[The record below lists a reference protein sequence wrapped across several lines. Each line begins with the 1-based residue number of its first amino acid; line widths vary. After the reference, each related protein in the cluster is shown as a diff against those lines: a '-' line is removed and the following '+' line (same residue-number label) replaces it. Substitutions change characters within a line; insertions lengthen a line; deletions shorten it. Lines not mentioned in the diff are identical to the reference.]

1 MVNGQIVNV
10 IMLRQTLTYLFLL
23 IVTATHAAT
32 TDDFDLALQM
42 LADFTPYMSNQY
54 QVIDDKNTLGESMA
68 TFKGE
73 NTFGN
78 NEQGVRHNADL
89 SMICAFLCKYAK
101 GKVTLPSTVTW
112 DKLAKMARTTL
123 TYSYSTHK
131 ANRLYPC
138 KNNQYWGSVSN
149 VDHAWESSLWAM
161 SVAYSAFFQWEQLSA
176 KQREQIYNLL
186 KAECNYELERTIPTG
201 YQGDTKAEEN
211 GWECDVLAATI
222 GLFPTDPLAT
232 NWFKRL
238 REFAVNSYSH
248 PMDADND
255 EVADPHFDQT
265 TIAQL
270 YKGPNLYDDFTLQNH
285 NYFHTSYQN
294 VVAQELGEAALALK
308 LFQTDI
314 HKQERW
320 KTNTLMHQ
328 VGFVMDEVLN
338 RLALADGELAMP
350 NGNDWSLF
358 LYDQIT
364 SFSTVSCFLRDPYAL
379 MLEQRALRQ
388 IAKRQK
394 TTPDGSWLLRPDVG
408 ARRMGV
414 EAHRVM
420 MTWLM
425 HHVLPTNDITPTTWE
440 QFLARYSETGYY
452 PDQDV
457 ITASSPQRFTCFSWS
472 KGLKNYTGFFAPTSE
487 EHNNIV
493 VPFRT
498 GNTGNYIGY
507 YEVEGKKTD
516 AIDVKHAIA
525 YSDSNSYIVYGT
537 LETNERTLRNRYML
551 FATGNNLVLYFD
563 MTRTTRECTITKERG
578 GLLAIS
584 TDPFTKTT
592 RTLHPQPTTNGQ
604 WSIVNGQWVNI
615 DNCVG
620 VVVRN
625 DKQANTIAFGDQQD
639 NNSILTSKL
648 YASYSDSP
656 RTMGVGDKVDTRLIA
671 YYSNITADQTKQLNQ
686 QVKPV
691 TDLPTNWEGYQVND
705 TDGSL
710 YLVLYNTTGKTDTR
724 LNMEKITNT
733 YHPNMTIILTVVDG
747 EFVVLPMT
755 GTSSNQS

>member
-1 MVNGQIVNV
+1 MTSILKSLPLKGVKGVLIFTFY
-10 IMLRQTLTYLFLL
+10 ILHSTLCS
-23 IVTATHAAT
+23 AQ
-32 TDDFDLALQM
+32 DFDLALQM
-42 LADFTPYMSNQY
+42 LADFTPYVSNQY
-54 QVIDDKNTLGESMA
+54 QEIDDKNSLGEPLA

-101 GKVTLPSTVTW
+101 GKVTLPPSVSW
-112 DKLAKMARTTL
+112 DKLATMARTTL

-138 KNNQYWGSVSN
+138 KNNQYWGSVSLD
-149 VDHAWESSLWAM
+149 DHSWESSLWAM

-176 KQREQIYNLL
+176 KQREQIYQLL
-186 KAECNYELERTIPTG
+186 KAECNYELERAIPTG
-201 YQGDTKAEEN
+201 FKGDTKAEEN
-211 GWECDVLAATI
+211 GWECDVLAATL
-222 GLFPTDPLAT
+222 GLFPTDPLAEK
-232 NWFKRL
+232 WFKRL
-238 REFAVNSYSH
+238 RSFAVNSYSH
-248 PMDADND
+248 PMDEDND
-255 EVADPHFDQT
+255 EVVDPHYDQT

-270 YKGPNLYDDFTLQNH
+270 YRGANLYDDFTLQNH

-328 VGFVMDEVLN
+328 VGFVMDEVLY

-358 LYDQIT
+358 LYDQVT

-388 IAKRQK
+388 IARRQK
-394 TTPDGSWLLRPDVG
+394 TTTDGSWLLRPDVG

-414 EAHRVM
+414 QAHRVM

-425 HHVLPTNDITPTTWE
+425 HHVLPTDDITPATWQ
-440 QFLARYSETGYY
+440 QFLTRYSETSYY

-457 ITASSPQRFTCFSWS
+457 ITASSSQRFTCFSWS
-472 KGLKNYTGFFAPTSE
+472 QGLKSYTGYFAPTSE
-487 EHNNIV
+487 EHNNII

-498 GNTGNYIGY
+498 GNTGNFIGY

-516 AIDVKHAIA
+516 AVDIKHAIV
-525 YSDSNSYIVYGT
+525 YSDSNSYIISGT
-537 LETNERTLRNRYML
+537 LETNERLLRNRYML
-551 FATGNNLVLYFD
+551 FATDHNLVLYFD
-563 MTRTTRECTITKERG
+563 MTRATRECTVKAERG

-584 TDPFTKTT
+584 TDPFTRES
-592 RTLHPQPTTNGQ
+592 RTIYPKISPLTSQISNLK
-604 WSIVNGQWVNI
+604 SDWVNI

-620 VVVRN
+620 ILTR
-625 DKQANTIAFGDQQD
+625 KFSPSSCIAFGDQQN

-648 YASYSDSP
+648 YAFYSDTPISLLA
-656 RTMGVGDKVDTRLIA
+656 GDKVGTRLMA
-671 YYSNITADQTKQLNQ
+671 CYSNVTAEQTQQLNQ
-686 QVKPV
+686 QMKPV
-691 TDLPTNWEGYQVND
+691 TDLPTNWEGYQVSD

-710 YLVLYNTTGKTDTR
+710 YLIIYNTTGKTDTR
-724 LNMEKITNT
+724 INIEKITNT
-733 YHPNMTIILTVVDG
+733 YRPRLTIIATVVDG
-747 EFVVLPMT
+747 QFVVLPMAVNPT
-755 GTSSNQS
+755 NKS

>member
-1 MVNGQIVNV
+1 
-10 IMLRQTLTYLFLL
+10 MLRQTLTYLLLL

-54 QVIDDKNTLGESMA
+54 QEIDDKNTLGESMA

-149 VDHAWESSLWAM
+149 ADHAWESSLWAM

-457 ITASSPQRFTCFSWS
+457 ITASSPQRFICFSWS
-472 KGLKNYTGFFAPTSE
+472 KGLKNYTGYFAPTSE

-498 GNTGNYIGY
+498 GNTGNFIGY

-516 AIDVKHAIA
+516 AVDVKHAIA

-592 RTLHPQPTTNGQ
+592 RNLHPQPTTNGQ

-755 GTSSNQS
+755 GNSSNQS

>member
-1 MVNGQIVNV
+1 MTSILKSLPLKGVKGVLIFTFY
-10 IMLRQTLTYLFLL
+10 ILHSTLCS
-23 IVTATHAAT
+23 AQ
-32 TDDFDLALQM
+32 DFDLALQM
-42 LADFTPYMSNQY
+42 LADFTPYVSNQY
-54 QVIDDKNTLGESMA
+54 QEIDDKNSLGEPLA

-101 GKVTLPSTVTW
+101 GKVTLPPSVSW
-112 DKLAKMARTTL
+112 DKLATMARTTL

-138 KNNQYWGSVSN
+138 KNNQYWGSTSYQ
-149 VDHAWESSLWAM
+149 DYTWESSLWAM

-176 KQREQIYNLL
+176 TQREQIYNLL

-201 YQGDTKAEEN
+201 FKGDTKAEEN
-211 GWECDVLAATI
+211 GWECDVLAATL
-222 GLFPTDPLAT
+222 GLFPTDPLAEK
-232 NWFKRL
+232 WFKRL
-238 REFAVNSYSH
+238 RAFAVNSYSH

-255 EVADPHFDQT
+255 EVVDPHYDQT
-265 TIAQL
+265 TVAQL
-270 YKGPNLYDDFTLQNH
+270 YKGANLYDDFTLQNH

-328 VGFVMDEVLN
+328 VGFVMDEVLY

-358 LYDQIT
+358 LYDQVT

-388 IAKRQK
+388 IARRQK
-394 TTPDGSWLLRPDVG
+394 TTTDGSWLLRPDVG

-414 EAHRVM
+414 QAHRVM

-425 HHVLPTNDITPTTWE
+425 HHVLPTDDITPATWQ
-440 QFLARYSETGYY
+440 QFLTRYSETSYY

-457 ITASSPQRFTCFSWS
+457 ITASSSQRFTCFSWS
-472 KGLKNYTGFFAPTSE
+472 QGLKSYTGYFAPTSE
-487 EHNNIV
+487 EHNNII

-498 GNTGNYIGY
+498 GNTGNFIGY

-516 AIDVKHAIA
+516 AVDIKHAIV
-525 YSDSNSYIVYGT
+525 YSDSNSYIISGT
-537 LETNERTLRNRYML
+537 LETNERLLRNRYML
-551 FATGNNLVLYFD
+551 FATDHNLVLYFD
-563 MTRTTRECTITKERG
+563 MTRAIRECTVKAERG

-584 TDPFTKTT
+584 TDPFTRES
-592 RTLHPQPTTNGQ
+592 RTIYPKNSPLTSQLSTLNSP
-604 WSIVNGQWVNI
+604 WVNI

-620 VVVRN
+620 ILTR
-625 DKQANTIAFGDQQD
+625 KFSPSSCIAFGDQQN

-648 YASYSDSP
+648 YAFYSNTPISLLA
-656 RTMGVGDKVDTRLIA
+656 GDKVGTRLMA
-671 YYSNITADQTKQLNQ
+671 CYSNVTAEQTQQLNQ
-686 QVKPV
+686 QMKPV
-691 TDLPTNWEGYQVND
+691 TDLPTNWEGYQVSD

-710 YLVLYNTTGKTDTR
+710 YLIIYNTTGKTDTR
-724 LNMEKITNT
+724 INIEKITNT
-733 YHPNMTIILTVVDG
+733 YRPRLTIIATVVDG
-747 EFVVLPMT
+747 QFVVLPMAVNPT
-755 GTSSNQS
+755 NKS

>member
-1 MVNGQIVNV
+1 MFRQI
-10 IMLRQTLTYLFLL
+10 LTSLFLL

-42 LADFTPYMSNQY
+42 LADFTPYIYKQY
-54 QVIDDKNTLGESMA
+54 QEIDDKNSLGEPIA

-101 GKVTLPSTVTW
+101 GKVTLPTPVTW
-112 DKLAKMARTTL
+112 ERLETMGRNTL
-123 TYSYSTHK
+123 VYAYSTHK

-138 KNNQYWGSVSN
+138 KGNQYWGSVSEQ
-149 VDHAWESSLWAM
+149 DHTWESSLWAM
-161 SVAYSAFFQWEQLSA
+161 SVAYSAFFQWEKLSA
-176 KQREQIYNLL
+176 QQREQIHKLL
-186 KAECNYELERTIPTG
+186 KAECNYELERTVPTG

-211 GWECDVLAATI
+211 GWECDVLAATL
-222 GLFPTDPLAT
+222 GLFPNDPQATD
-232 NWFKRL
+232 WFKRL

-248 PMDADND
+248 PMDADDN
-255 EVADPHFDQT
+255 EVPDPQFDQT
-265 TIAQL
+265 TIAKL
-270 YKGPNLYDDFTLQNH
+270 YKGANLFDDYTLQNH

-308 LFQTDI
+308 LFQTGL
-314 HKQERW
+314 HQQEKW

-328 VGFVMDEVLN
+328 VGFVMDEVLY

-358 LYDQIT
+358 LYDQVT

-388 IAKRQK
+388 IARRQK
-394 TTPDGSWLLRPDVG
+394 TTSDGSWLLRPDVG

-425 HHVLPTNDITPTTWE
+425 HHVLPTNDVTPATWE
-440 QFLARYSETGYY
+440 QFLDRYSDTGYY
-452 PDQDV
+452 PEQDV
-457 ITASSPQRFTCFSWS
+457 ITASSAQRFTCFSWS
-472 KGLKNYTGFFAPTSE
+472 KGLKSYTGYFAPTNE
-487 EHNNIV
+487 GNNNIV
-493 VPFRT
+493 VPFRI

-507 YEVEGKKTD
+507 YEVEGKKND
-516 AIDVKHAIA
+516 AVDVKHSVVYA
-525 YSDSNSYIVYGT
+525 DSNSYIISGT

-551 FATGNNLVLYFD
+551 FTAGTNLVLYFD
-563 MTRTTRECTITKERG
+563 MTRAMLPCTVTKERG

-584 TDPFTKTT
+584 TDPFTKENRAFTPQLST
-592 RTLHPQPTTNGQ
+592 FNSQLSTLNSP
-604 WSIVNGQWVNI
+604 WVNI
-615 DNCVG
+615 DNCLG
-620 VVVRN
+620 VITRKE
-625 DKQANTIAFGDQQD
+625 KQNNIAFGDKQD

-648 YASYSDSP
+648 YASYSDTP
-656 RTMGVGDKVDTRLIA
+656 RTLNVGDKVNTRLVA
-671 YYSNITADQTKQLNQ
+671 YYSNVTAEQTQQLNQ
-686 QVKPV
+686 QLKPV
-691 TDLPTNWEGYQVND
+691 DNLPAYWEGYQVFD

-710 YLVLYNTTGKTDTR
+710 YLIIYNTSGRTDTR
-724 LNMEKITNT
+724 VKIEQLVNT
-733 YHPNMTIILTVVDG
+733 YHPRLSIIVTVVDG
-747 EFVVLPMT
+747 ELVVIPMDVEPT
-755 GTSSNQS
+755 K

>member
-1 MVNGQIVNV
+1 MNKV
-10 IMLRQTLTYLFLL
+10 LL
-23 IVTATHAAT
+23 ILLSVSPLLASAQNN
-32 TDDFDLALQM
+32 FDAALQM
-42 LADFTPYMSNQY
+42 LADFTPYMCQQY
-54 QVIDDKNTLGESMA
+54 QSIDDKNSLGETMA

-101 GKVTLPSTVTW
+101 GKVTLPSTVSW
-112 DKLAKMARTTL
+112 DKLATMARTTL

-149 VDHAWESSLWAM
+149 TDHAWESSLWAM
-161 SVAYSAFFQWEQLSA
+161 SVAYSAFFQWDQLSA

-211 GWECDVLAATI
+211 GWECDVLAATL

-232 NWFKRL
+232 SWFKRL

-248 PMDADND
+248 SMDADND

-270 YKGPNLYDDFTLQNH
+270 YKGANLYDDFTLQNH

-314 HKQERW
+314 HKQEHW

-328 VGFVMDEVLN
+328 VGFVMDEVLY

-388 IAKRQK
+388 IARRQK

-440 QFLARYSETGYY
+440 QFLDRYSDTGYY

-472 KGLKNYTGFFAPTSE
+472 KGLKSYTGYFAPTSE
-487 EHNNIV
+487 EHNNII

-498 GNTGNYIGY
+498 GNTGNFIGY

-516 AIDVKHAIA
+516 AIDVKHAVV
-525 YSDSNSYIVYGT
+525 YSNS
-537 LETNERTLRNRYML
+537 
-551 FATGNNLVLYFD
+551 
-563 MTRTTRECTITKERG
+563 
-578 GLLAIS
+578 
-584 TDPFTKTT
+584 
-592 RTLHPQPTTNGQ
+592 
-604 WSIVNGQWVNI
+604 
-615 DNCVG
+615 
-620 VVVRN
+620 
-625 DKQANTIAFGDQQD
+625 
-639 NNSILTSKL
+639 NS
-648 YASYSDSP
+648 
-656 RTMGVGDKVDTRLIA
+656 
-671 YYSNITADQTKQLNQ
+671 
-686 QVKPV
+686 
-691 TDLPTNWEGYQVND
+691 
-705 TDGSL
+705 
-710 YLVLYNTTGKTDTR
+710 
-724 LNMEKITNT
+724 
-733 YHPNMTIILTVVDG
+733 
-747 EFVVLPMT
+747 
-755 GTSSNQS
+755 

>member
-1 MVNGQIVNV
+1 MTSILKSLPLKGVKGVLIFTFY
-10 IMLRQTLTYLFLL
+10 ILHSTLCS
-23 IVTATHAAT
+23 AQ
-32 TDDFDLALQM
+32 DFDLALQM
-42 LADFTPYMSNQY
+42 LADFTPYVSNQY
-54 QVIDDKNTLGESMA
+54 QEIDDKNSLGEPLA

-101 GKVTLPSTVTW
+101 GKVTLPPSVSW
-112 DKLAKMARTTL
+112 DKLATMARTTL

-138 KNNQYWGSVSN
+138 KNNQYWGSVSLD
-149 VDHAWESSLWAM
+149 DHSWESSLWAM

-176 KQREQIYNLL
+176 KQREQIYQLL
-186 KAECNYELERTIPTG
+186 KAECNYELERAIPTG
-201 YQGDTKAEEN
+201 FKGDTKAEEN
-211 GWECDVLAATI
+211 GWECDVLAATL
-222 GLFPTDPLAT
+222 GLFPTDPLAEK
-232 NWFKRL
+232 WFKRL
-238 REFAVNSYSH
+238 RSFAVNSYSH
-248 PMDADND
+248 PMDEDND
-255 EVADPHFDQT
+255 EVVDPHYDQT

-270 YKGPNLYDDFTLQNH
+270 YRGANLYDDFTLQNH

-328 VGFVMDEVLN
+328 VGFVMDEVLY

-358 LYDQIT
+358 LYDQVT

-388 IAKRQK
+388 IARRQK
-394 TTPDGSWLLRPDVG
+394 TTTDGSWLLRPDVG

-414 EAHRVM
+414 QAHRVM

-425 HHVLPTNDITPTTWE
+425 HHVLPTDDITPATWQ
-440 QFLARYSETGYY
+440 QFLTRYSETSYY

-457 ITASSPQRFTCFSWS
+457 ITASSSQRFTCFSWS
-472 KGLKNYTGFFAPTSE
+472 QGLKSYTGYFAPTSE
-487 EHNNIV
+487 EHNNII

-498 GNTGNYIGY
+498 GNTGNFIGY

-516 AIDVKHAIA
+516 AVDIKHAIV
-525 YSDSNSYIVYGT
+525 YSDSNSYIISGT
-537 LETNERTLRNRYML
+537 LETNERLLRNRYML
-551 FATGNNLVLYFD
+551 FATDHNLVLYFD
-563 MTRTTRECTITKERG
+563 MTRATRECTVKAERG

-584 TDPFTKTT
+584 TDPFTRES
-592 RTLHPQPTTNGQ
+592 RTIYPKISPLTSQISNLK
-604 WSIVNGQWVNI
+604 SDWVNI

-620 VVVRN
+620 ILTR
-625 DKQANTIAFGDQQD
+625 KFSPSSCIAFGDQQN

-648 YASYSDSP
+648 YAFYSDTPISLLA
-656 RTMGVGDKVDTRLIA
+656 GDKVGTRLMA
-671 YYSNITADQTKQLNQ
+671 CYSNVTAEQTQQLNQ
-686 QVKPV
+686 QMKPV
-691 TDLPTNWEGYQVND
+691 TDLPTNWEGYQVSD

-710 YLVLYNTTGKTDTR
+710 YLIIYNTTGKPDTR
-724 LNMEKITNT
+724 INIEKITNT
-733 YHPNMTIILTVVDG
+733 YRPRLTIIATVVDG
-747 EFVVLPMT
+747 QFVVLPMAVNPT
-755 GTSSNQS
+755 NKS

>member
-1 MVNGQIVNV
+1 MCSAQ
-10 IMLRQTLTYLFLL
+10 
-23 IVTATHAAT
+23 
-32 TDDFDLALQM
+32 DFDLALQM
-42 LADFTPYMSNQY
+42 LADFTPYVSNQY
-54 QVIDDKNTLGESMA
+54 QEIDDKNSLGEPLA

-101 GKVTLPSTVTW
+101 GKVTLPPSVSW
-112 DKLAKMARTTL
+112 DKLATMARTTL

-138 KNNQYWGSVSN
+138 KNNQYWGSVSLD
-149 VDHAWESSLWAM
+149 DHSWESSLWAM

-176 KQREQIYNLL
+176 KQREQIYQLL
-186 KAECNYELERTIPTG
+186 KAECNYELERAIPTG
-201 YQGDTKAEEN
+201 FKGDTKAEEN
-211 GWECDVLAATI
+211 GWECDVLAATL
-222 GLFPTDPLAT
+222 GLFPTDPLAEK
-232 NWFKRL
+232 WFKRL
-238 REFAVNSYSH
+238 RSFAVNSYSH
-248 PMDADND
+248 PMDEDND
-255 EVADPHFDQT
+255 EVVDPHYDQT

-270 YKGPNLYDDFTLQNH
+270 YRGANLYDDFTLQNH

-328 VGFVMDEVLN
+328 VGFVMDEVLY

-358 LYDQIT
+358 LYDQVT

-388 IAKRQK
+388 IARRQK
-394 TTPDGSWLLRPDVG
+394 TTTDGSWLLRPDVG

-414 EAHRVM
+414 QAHRVM

-425 HHVLPTNDITPTTWE
+425 HHVLPTDDITPATWQ
-440 QFLARYSETGYY
+440 QFLTRYSETSYY

-457 ITASSPQRFTCFSWS
+457 ITASSSQRFTCFSWS
-472 KGLKNYTGFFAPTSE
+472 QGLKSYTGYFAPTSE
-487 EHNNIV
+487 EHNNII

-498 GNTGNYIGY
+498 GNTGNFIGY

-516 AIDVKHAIA
+516 AVDIKHAIV
-525 YSDSNSYIVYGT
+525 YSDSNSYIISGT
-537 LETNERTLRNRYML
+537 LETNERLLRNRYML
-551 FATGNNLVLYFD
+551 FATDHNLVLYFD
-563 MTRTTRECTITKERG
+563 MTRATRECTVKAERG

-584 TDPFTKTT
+584 TDPFTRES
-592 RTLHPQPTTNGQ
+592 RTIYPKISPLTSQISNLK
-604 WSIVNGQWVNI
+604 SDWVNI

-620 VVVRN
+620 ILTR
-625 DKQANTIAFGDQQD
+625 KFSPSSCIAFGDQQN

-648 YASYSDSP
+648 YAFYSDTPISLLA
-656 RTMGVGDKVDTRLIA
+656 GDKVGTRLMA
-671 YYSNITADQTKQLNQ
+671 CYSNVTAEQTQQLNQ
-686 QVKPV
+686 QMKPV
-691 TDLPTNWEGYQVND
+691 TDLPTNWEGYQVSD

-710 YLVLYNTTGKTDTR
+710 YLIIYNTTGKTDTR
-724 LNMEKITNT
+724 INIEKITNT
-733 YHPNMTIILTVVDG
+733 YRPRLTIIATVVDG
-747 EFVVLPMT
+747 QFVVLPMAVNPT
-755 GTSSNQS
+755 NKS

>member
-1 MVNGQIVNV
+1 MKRLFV
-10 IMLRQTLTYLFLL
+10 IIFTSCIWCYALHTEAQNN
-23 IVTATHAAT
+23 
-32 TDDFDLALQM
+32 FDSALQM
-42 LADFTPYMSNQY
+42 LADFTPYMVQQY
-54 QVIDDKNTLGESMA
+54 QEIDDKNKQGEQMA

-101 GKVTLPSTVTW
+101 EKVTLPTAVTW
-112 DKLAKMARTTL
+112 DKLASMARATL
-123 TYSYSTHK
+123 TYAYSTHK

-138 KNNQYWGSVSN
+138 KNNQYWGSVS
-149 VDHAWESSLWAM
+149 VEDHAWESSLWAM
-161 SVAYSAFFQWEQLSA
+161 SVAYSAFFQWEKLSA

-186 KAECNYELERTIPTG
+186 KAECNYELERPIPTG

-211 GWECDVLAATI
+211 GWECDVLAATL
-222 GLFPTDPLAT
+222 GLFPNDPLAER
-232 NWFKRL
+232 WYKRL

-255 EVADPHFDQT
+255 EVADPDFDQT

-308 LFQTDI
+308 LFQTEI

-320 KTNTLMHQ
+320 NTNTLMHQ
-328 VGFVMDEVLN
+328 VGFVMDEVLY

-364 SFSTVSCFLRDPYAL
+364 SFSTVSCFLRDPNAL

-388 IAKRQK
+388 IARRQK
-394 TTPDGSWLLRPDVG
+394 TTNDGSWLLHPDVG

-425 HHVLPTNDITPTTWE
+425 HHVLPTNDMTPTAWE
-440 QFLARYSETGYY
+440 QFLARFKDTSYY

-472 KGLKNYTGFFAPTSE
+472 KGLKNYTGYFAPTSE
-487 EHNNIV
+487 EHNNII

-498 GNTGNYIGY
+498 GNTGNFIGY
-507 YEVEGKKTD
+507 YEVEGKRTD
-516 AIDVKHAIA
+516 AVDVKHAVV
-525 YSDSNSYIVYGT
+525 YSDSNSYIINGT
-537 LETNERTLRNRYML
+537 LETNERILRNRYML
-551 FATGNNLVLYFD
+551 FVTGNNLVLYFD
-563 MTRTTRECTITKERG
+563 LTRATRECTVTAERG
-578 GLLAIS
+578 ELLAIS

-592 RTLHPQPTTNGQ
+592 RTLTPQLSTKNNQLST
-604 WSIVNGQWVNI
+604 VNSDWVNI

-620 VVVRN
+620 VVTRN
-625 DKQANTIAFGDQQD
+625 HKQANTIAFGDQQN
-639 NNSILTSKL
+639 NNSVLTSKL
-648 YASYSDSP
+648 YASYSDTP
-656 RTMGVGDKVDTRLIA
+656 LTLLAGDKVGTRLMA
-671 YYSNITADQTKQLNQ
+671 CYSNVTAEQTQQLNQ
-686 QVKPV
+686 QLKPV
-691 TDLPTNWEGYQVND
+691 TDLPTNWEGYQVHD

-710 YLVLYNTTGKTDTR
+710 YLIIYNTTGKSDTR
-724 LNMEKITNT
+724 VNMEKINNT
-733 YHPNMTIILTVVDG
+733 YHPRLTIIVTVVDG
-747 EFVVLPMT
+747 EFVVLPIAV
-755 GTSSNQS
+755 